1 MPILPKRLQELRKT
15 NGLTQKQMGE
25 VIGINERNYR
35 RYEAGQVD
43 PFTSTTEKLADLFGV
58 SVDYLLG
65 RTDNP
70 HSHLK

>member
-1 MPILPKRLQELRKT
+1 MPFLPTRLQELRKAK
-15 NGLTQKQMGE
+15 GLTQKQMGE
-25 VIGINERNYR
+25 IIGINERNFR

-43 PFTSTTEKLADLFGV
+43 PYTSVTELIADFFGV

-65 RTDNP
+65 RTDDP

>member
-1 MPILPKRLQELRKT
+1 MPFLPKRLQELRKLK
-15 NGLTQKQMGE
+15 GLTQKQLGE
-25 VIGINERNYR
+25 VIHISERSYR
-35 RYEAGQVD
+35 RYEGGEID
-43 PFTSTTEKLADLFGV
+43 PYTSTTEQLADFLGV